1 MNAWTLFAV
10 GWLAVALFM
19 AGLWLAQRRSGNAGI
34 VDVAWSAGVGLLA
47 VCFAWGA
54 PGLVERRIVVA
65 LLAGIWALRLAAH
78 LVRRLL
84 REQEDGRYRKMRAR
98 WGDKTQ
104 SYLFWFFQ
112 IQALWAVLFAL
123 PMWLACRNVSPLN
136 WLDAA
141 GIAVWIVAL
150 TGEGVADQQLA
161 AFKLKPQNRGKVCRD
176 GLWRYSRHPNYFFEW
191 LHWWAYVL
199 LGWQG
204 PNGWLTLAGPIVMYL
219 FLTKV
224 TGIPPTEEHAV
235 ESRGEAYKQYQRTT
249 SAFFP
254 WPPRSEVL

>member
-1 MNAWTLFAV
+1 VILFVV
-10 GWLAVALFM
+10 GWFAVALFM
-19 AGLWLAQRRSGNAGI
+19 AGLWLLQRRTGNAGI
-34 VDVAWSAGVGLLA
+34 VDIAWSAGVGLIA
-47 VCFAWGA
+47 IWFAWGA
-54 PGLVERRIVVA
+54 TGLLERRIIIA
-65 LLAGIWALRLAAH
+65 ALAGVWSLRLVFH

-84 REQEDGRYRKMRAR
+84 REQEDGRYRKLRAK
-98 WGDKTQ
+98 WGVKTQ

-123 PMWLACRNVSPLN
+123 PMWLACRNAAPLG
-136 WLDAA
+136 WLDGA
-141 GIAVWIVAL
+141 GIAFWIVAL
-150 TGEGVADQQLA
+150 AGEGIADQQLA
-161 AFKLKPQNRGKVCRD
+161 AFKLNSANRGKVCRG

-199 LGWQG
+199 LGWHG
-204 PNGWLTLAGPIVMYL
+204 PNGWLTLLGPIVMYL

-254 WPPRSEVL
+254 WPPRSETV

>member
-10 GWLAVALFM
+10 GWLAIGLFM
-19 AGLWLAQRRSGNAGI
+19 AGLWLAQRRTGNAGI
-34 VDVAWSAGVGLLA
+34 VDIAWSAGVGILA
-47 VCFAWGA
+47 VWFSWGA
-54 PGLVERRIVVA
+54 PGLVGRRIIVA
-65 LLAGIWALRLAAH
+65 LLAGIWALRLAVH

-84 REQEDGRYRKMRAR
+84 REQEDGRYRKMRAK

-123 PMWLACRNVSPLN
+123 PMWLAGRNAAPLS

-141 GIAVWIVAL
+141 GIAMWIVAL

-161 AFKLKPQNRGKVCRD
+161 AFKLNPENRGKVCRD

-204 PNGWLTLAGPIVMYL
+204 PNGWLTLAGPIAMYL
-219 FLTKV
+219 FLTKL

-249 SAFFP
+249 SPFFP
-254 WPPRSEVL
+254 WPPRSEAL